1 MNSENVNLNLLQL
14 IEILSSD
21 KDLAQKFSEYKN
33 IDELYK
39 FSLSIKSGY
48 TKEELS
54 EILNLIGELGVNEK
68 LDDEKLDS
76 VAGGINLGRKI
87 ASGAL
92 GLLTLASVGGISPNK
107 TYAADYGN
115 SSIIQKQ
122 EKSENNINKK
132 NKMKKILKYVL
143 IGAGAAAVVGTG
155 IYFLNKK
162 EKGGLINVG
171 NSCYLNSTLQQLYSI
186 KAFREKVMSD
196 DSKDE
201 KVTALREIFT
211 HMDSG
216 KALSYEEMDPL
227 VRKLGYDD
235 EQKDAGEFLTS
246 TLNGIFNKYGLSSM
260 VSDPLPCEEG
270 ANFKHGMQYLLDYH
284 TFDITRLNSEFG
296 GGFDGNA
303 ADAGDVLS
311 KACVDGA
318 LGVSPGEYYSLKP
331 IGGQFMACLNRT
343 GFDRATGQPF
353 KNTSKVE
360 IGSSVERDGKTYNL
374 TGVICHMG
382 EESGSGH
389 YISYKLDSD
398 GQWRLYNDDRVT
410 VVKEA
415 DVLEKASTGGTI
427 FTYSE
432 AH

>member
-21 KDLAQKFSEYKN
+21 KDLAQKFSQYKN

-54 EILNLIGELGVNEK
+54 EILNLIGELGVNEE

-216 KALSYEEMDPL
+216 KALSRKKMDTL

-235 EQKDAGEFLTS
+235 EQQDVGELFTS
-246 TLNGIFNKYGLSSM
+246 TLNGIFNKYGLLSM

-270 ANFKHGMQYLLDYH
+270 ANSKHGMQYLLGC
-284 TFDITRLNSEFG
+284 FG
-296 GGFDGNA
+296 KGR
-303 ADAGDVLS
+303 
-311 KACVDGA
+311 
-318 LGVSPGEYYSLKP
+318 LKP
-331 IGGQFMACLNRT
+331 IGGQFTAYLNRT

-374 TGVICHMG
+374 TGVICHRG
-382 EESGSGH
+382 ADIDWGH

-398 GQWRLYNDDRVT
+398 GQWKLYNDDRVT

-415 DVLEKASTGGTI
+415 EVLKEASTGGTM